1 LFDYVTLL
9 SHLTYLITHTPIL
22 VRSMLKHKDGK
33 TFKFIIRNLYFLMTL
48 VVDEADEKP
57 ATVLS
62 VDQKQPKD
70 KEF

>member
-1 LFDYVTLL
+1 
-9 SHLTYLITHTPIL
+9 
-22 VRSMLKHKDGK
+22 MLKHKDGK